1 MAMLVYQRL
10 NVPTL
15 QHLGIQCTN
24 EYIQHLG
31 IGENS
36 PEKHAGNP
44 SFGNHGILF
53 FFWNDPLTAFWTS
66 KRGRI
71 DVLSAGLQR
80 STRSAK
86 IATAIEGGVW
96 KFHSLL
102 LWKIRKHVSK
112 QPFLS
117 VLFQRSQVLLCYF
130 CIFFVSFSAAWTER
144 SCQSRAQFSK
154 VNIFSGEMVWNSR
167 MLPAFNPPVILQPAA
182 GPRWSTLPRWN
193 RVCERWDA
201 QRWVN
206 WPTPMTPTHR
216 ARPCT
221 SVHVCAPWGSTSRS
235 FPMNSFSGWET
246 QKTQKTQKTLRT
258 LRRLCLALMNQVLSK
273 EKEGCVFWFKP
284 ERAWVLECAS
294 FRSSIIAVLHFNLCS
309 MLETCWKHA
318 GNLVSIT

>member
-1 MAMLVYQRL
+1 MYQHSNIWESNAPMNISNILELGKTHQRNMLE
-10 NVPTL
+10 TL
-15 QHLGIQCTN
+15 HLVTMV
-24 EYIQHLG
+24 
-31 IGENS
+31 S
-36 PEKHAGNP
+36 
-44 SFGNHGILF
+44 F

-130 CIFFVSFSAAWTER
+130 CIFSCHSLQLERRDPVSLGRNFRRSISSLVKWYEIVVCCQRLTHLSFYSRQRVPGEALCPGETGFASVGMHRDEWTGR
-144 SCQSRAQFSK
+144 
-154 VNIFSGEMVWNSR
+154 
-167 MLPAFNPPVILQPAA
+167 LQWL
-182 GPRWSTLPRWN
+182 RRT
-193 RVCERWDA
+193 VH
-201 QRWVN
+201 V
-206 WPTPMTPTHR
+206 R

-235 FPMNSFSGWET
+235 FPMNSFSGWE
-246 QKTQKTQKTLRT
+246 TQKTQKTLRT